1 MKRIIISLLFIITV
15 LCGYFYE
22 KQKAIVYQKEVN
34 EGLQQYLNERNNDED
49 RASSHVRKDVMITQ
63 IRDLKGGKLLRRR

>member
-49 RASSHVRKDVMITQ
+49 RASSHVRKDVIAVSYTHLTLPT
-63 IRDLKGGKLLRRR
+63 ILLV

>member
-49 RASSHVRKDVMITQ
+49 RAF
-63 IRDLKGGKLLRRR
+63 GKM